1 MLGVNA
7 HDVHTLKIVL
17 TSVTGFIVFILRSSR
32 CDLNVVD
39 AGVNLDEFYLFRTE
53 LVSDM

>member
-1 MLGVNA
+1 M
-7 HDVHTLKIVL
+7 HMMFHTLKIVL

-39 AGVNLDEFYLFRTE
+39 AGVNSDEFYLFRTE